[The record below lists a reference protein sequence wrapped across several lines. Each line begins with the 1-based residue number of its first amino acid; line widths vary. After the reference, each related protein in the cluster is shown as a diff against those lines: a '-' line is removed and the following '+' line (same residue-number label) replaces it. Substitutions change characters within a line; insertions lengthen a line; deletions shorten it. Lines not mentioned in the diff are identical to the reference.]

1 MKENIT
7 ENIKVLT
14 VFSIIHFIVDFSCIY
29 IVYNLFL
36 DNSVDYKLKISMLI
50 IYNFFAFFMQ
60 APFGIIIDKLGGS
73 FKYSALG
80 CIFIFLSVFFAKY
93 KIISVMILGI
103 GNALF
108 HLGGG
113 VEILNRA
120 ERKATMPGIFV
131 STGAF
136 GLFLGANVNT
146 IVANITGVGLNGARP
161 EIIIYLVLLLSA
173 AVLFFLGANETSVGA
188 NENLVGAN
196 EEQVGAK
203 LCEPSHCRGE
213 RLPEPARTNV
223 GVNEEQVGANEE
235 QVGANVYGARTAVG
249 ANENP
254 VGANVYGA
262 RTHGAL
268 NICVAILILCVIIR
282 SFVGM
287 ISIYPWKNIF
297 VYALS
302 LTLATVLGKFFGGI
316 LSDKFTAK
324 VTTFVSLFLS
334 ASLYI
339 FAANYPIAG
348 ILATF
353 LFNITMP
360 ITLIYIS
367 NIMDEQKG
375 FAFGLTTFG
384 LFFGYLPVAI
394 NMIDASMFI
403 KYIPL
408 IVLLQ
413 NILLVLIIFVI
424 DKKNSATA

>member
-136 GLFLGANVNT
+136 GLFLGARFTAGVN
-146 IVANITGVGLNGARP
+146 IVYAML
-161 EIIIYLVLLLSA
+161 LVSA
-173 AVLFFLGANETSVGA
+173 AVLMLCDVFCKD
-188 NENLVGAN
+188 
-196 EEQVGAK
+196 EQQSCSGEQK
-203 LCEPSHCRGE
+203 LSSGEQQPCRGE
-213 RLPEPARTNV
+213 RLSEPARTNVGVNEEQV

-287 ISIYPWKNIF
+287 ISAFAWKKVF
-297 VYALS
+297 VYS
-302 LTLATVLGKFFGGI
+302 
-316 LSDKFTAK
+316 
-324 VTTFVSLFLS
+324 
-334 ASLYI
+334 
-339 FAANYPIAG
+339 
-348 ILATF
+348 
-353 LFNITMP
+353 
-360 ITLIYIS
+360 
-367 NIMDEQKG
+367 
-375 FAFGLTTFG
+375 
-384 LFFGYLPVAI
+384 
-394 NMIDASMFI
+394 
-403 KYIPL
+403 
-408 IVLLQ
+408 
-413 NILLVLIIFVI
+413 
-424 DKKNSATA
+424 

>member
-131 STGAF
+131 STGAL
-136 GLFLGANVNT
+136 GLFLGANVST
-146 IVANITGVGLNGARP
+146 VGANAIKVGANVYGARP
-161 EIIIYLVLLLSA
+161 PVWANICEPALYPVYIILIISA
-173 AVLFFLGANETSVGA
+173 IVLFVVANS
-188 NENLVGAN
+188 
-196 EEQVGAK
+196 K
-203 LCEPSHCRGE
+203 D
-213 RLPEPARTNV
+213 
-223 GVNEEQVGANEE
+223 VGANEE

-375 FAFGLTTFG
+375 FAFGLTTLG
-384 LFFGYLPVAI
+384 LFLGYLPVALHL
-394 NMIDASMFI
+394 IDANMFM
-403 KYIPL
+403 KYIPF
-408 IVLLQ
+408 IVMLQ
-413 NILLVLIIFVI
+413 NMLLMYAIVKTNKIKV
-424 DKKNSATA
+424 